1 MTTIN
6 AENLILG
13 KLATNVAKRLISGE
27 TITIANAEK
36 AVMLG
41 TKEAKAYKFKKRLGI
56 AYKGMPERGPKYS
69 NRPETIMRYAIRG
82 MLPTERASGRDAFRR
97 LKVYSGLP
105 LELKDRNLKT
115 VPDAKCKSDRF
126 VYLEEVCKHI
136 GYEAKK

>member
-13 KLATNVAKRLISGE
+13 KLATNIAKRLISGE
-27 TITIANAEK
+27 IITILNAEK

-41 TKEAKAYKFKKRLGI
+41 TKEAKAYKFRVRLGI

-82 MLPTERASGRDAFRR
+82 MLPTERASGRAAFRR
-97 LKVYSGLP
+97 LRVYCGIP
-105 LELKDRNLKT
+105 LEFKDRNLKT
-115 VPDAKCKSDRF
+115 VPDAKCNSDRF
-126 VYLEEVCKHI
+126 VVLEEVCKHI
-136 GYEAKK
+136 GYEARK